1 MIGGS
6 ISFAVC
12 CRKKS
17 NMPLLGSL
25 EEFEIAD
32 VLQLI
37 QFSQKDGCLT
47 IKGKDSEGKIYFAGG
62 LVTHAVSENAS
73 GERAI
78 EQILRLNSGE
88 FRFELDITSREH
100 SIDLPIQHI
109 ILESARKIDEWQKIS
124 RLIPSVDVIVK
135 IVEVPDSTVENIRLT
150 PNEWRVLSFVDGR
163 STIKQIAAKANLEDF
178 ETAKIFFGLASSGLV
193 MIIKRSKKG

>member
-1 MIGGS
+1 MALIG
-6 ISFAVC
+6 
-12 CRKKS
+12 
-17 NMPLLGSL
+17 NL

-47 IKGKDSEGKIYFAGG
+47 IKTDNEEGKIYFAGG
-62 LVTHAVSENAS
+62 LVTHATSDNAT

-78 EQILRLNSGE
+78 EQILRWHKGG
-88 FRFELDITSREH
+88 FRFEVGVSSDEH

-124 RLIPSVDVIVK
+124 RLIPSVDVFVK

-163 STIKQIAAKANLEDF
+163 SSVKEIAAKANLEEF
-178 ETAKIFFGLASSGLV
+178 ETAKIFYGLASSGLV
-193 MIIKRSKKG
+193 IIVRRPKKE